1 MTGTDVQARVQK
13 TIDRLVETGQETG
26 IQAVAYLDGRRIV
39 DAWAGTADPGSG
51 RPVDGDSLFHSFST
65 GKGVTATVVHVLAEQ
80 GLIDYD
86 APIAYYWPE
95 FAARG
100 KQNATVRHALTHSAG
115 VPRMPADITAED
127 LCDWDAMCAAVA
139 DQEPLWEPGTAT
151 GYHAYTFGWILG
163 ETIRRATGRTISQV
177 LREDVAGP
185 LGVSDSLHF
194 GTPEDAVPR
203 LATLVEG
210 NWETMLSALP
220 ASWPLFRAVPNRD
233 VWPTATLGNRP
244 DYLRADIPA
253 CGTMTARAAARMYA
267 ALIGEVDGVRLISPE
282 RLVQISA
289 VATEQSD
296 QMFGHPVAKG
306 LGYFLGTPEMGGH
319 RTAFGMNGSGGSI
332 AFADP
337 EHGLAF
343 ALTHN
348 RLTGGPSDVAA
359 QTVADEIRAAVGI
372 PRP

>member
-1 MTGTDVQARVQK
+1 MTDVQARVQK
-13 TIDRLVETGQETG
+13 AIDRLVETGQETG
-26 IQAVAYLDGRRIV
+26 IQTAAYLHGFQIV

-51 RPVDGDSLFHSFST
+51 RRVDGDSLFHSFST

-86 APIAYYWPE
+86 TPIAYYWPE

-100 KQNATVRHALTHSAG
+100 KQNTTVRHALTHSVG
-115 VPRMPADITAED
+115 VPQMPVDVTAED
-127 LCDWDAMCAAVA
+127 LCDWDAMCTAVA
-139 DQEPLWEPGTAT
+139 DREPLWEPGTAT
-151 GYHAYTFGWILG
+151 GYHAWTFGWILG

-177 LREDVAGP
+177 LREDIARP
-185 LGVSDSLHF
+185 LGVADSLFF
-194 GTPEDAVPR
+194 GVSEDAAPR
-203 LATLVEG
+203 LATLLEG
-210 NWETMLSALP
+210 NWETMLSTLP
-220 ASWPLFRAVPNRD
+220 ASWPFFRAIPNRD

-253 CGTMTARAAARMYA
+253 GGTMTARAAARMYA

-282 RLVQISA
+282 RLTQVSA

-296 QMFGHPVAKG
+296 RMFGHPVPKG
-306 LGYFLGTPEMGGH
+306 LGYFLGLPEMGGH
-319 RTAFGMNGSGGSI
+319 RTAFGMHGSGGSI

-348 RLTGGPSDVAA
+348 RLTGGPDDVAA
-359 QTVADEIRAAVGI
+359 QTVADEIRAALGI
-372 PRP
+372 ARR